1 MTPSELDKSEIE
13 HHENMKRMAAEAL
26 DAAMTSADPEAIG
39 HILEFF
45 RFSGETRPSDEKLI
59 AAEKRRDAL
68 VEHVA
73 LKHAALG
80 ALSTALASRELNAI
94 DEALRGAVEAG
105 WPLDSAEIV
114 AAARAR
120 AALAEEQ
127 ARSAADAALT
137 PDERSVQEY
146 MRGLGRRTGT

>member
-45 RFSGETRPSDEKLI
+45 RFSETRPSDEKLI
-59 AAEKRRDAL
+59 AAEKRRDELAAK
-68 VEHVA
+68 VT

-94 DEALRGAVEAG
+94 DEALRGAVETG
-105 WPLDSAEIV
+105 WPPDSAEIV
-114 AAARAR
+114 EAERAKAAI
-120 AALAEEQ
+120 AEEQ
-127 ARSAADAALT
+127 ARSEADAALT

-146 MRGLGRRTGT
+146 MRGLGLRTGT